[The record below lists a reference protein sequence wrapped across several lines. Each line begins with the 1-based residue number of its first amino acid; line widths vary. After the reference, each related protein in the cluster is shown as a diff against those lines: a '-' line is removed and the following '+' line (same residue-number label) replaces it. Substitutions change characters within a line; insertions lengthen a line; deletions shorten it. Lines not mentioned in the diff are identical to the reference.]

1 MISKEK
7 CLTIFGHPLDI
18 STTVYGFG
26 GLYSRRMEEEVG
38 CMICMYQGRNHE
50 IFLVVKNAYMTL
62 IEMIMAIVPQNL
74 GFTQIL

>member
-1 MISKEK
+1 
-7 CLTIFGHPLDI
+7 
-18 STTVYGFG
+18 
-26 GLYSRRMEEEVG
+26 
-38 CMICMYQGRNHE
+38 MYQGRNHK